1 MTRLVFST
9 TAALG
14 AVLILALM
22 PRAHAQ
28 FDYENV
34 TVEDWLSIGSTTPH
48 GGGSLPLFVTKPDGG
63 QVTSRFQTSGGGV
76 AFDLASNAVG
86 APFAENRFTFRLNN
100 SARWR
105 IAHRTA
111 TNHFY
116 IQDDLN
122 GNRVMTFLAGGDIGV
137 GTNEPEAR
145 FHVVGSIRGEDI
157 FVQDEISAAV
167 VEIRGQGM
175 DLAEGFKIN
184 STMEVLPGMVVSMD
198 PQRPGEMQLS
208 TEPYDR
214 KVAGIISGAG
224 DLHPG
229 ILLGD
234 QGERSEGY
242 FPVALTGRVWCWVD
256 ASQNPVRVGDMLTTS
271 AVPGHAMAVTQYE
284 QAHGA
289 VLGKAMTNLESGRG
303 LVLVLVSLQ

>member
-1 MTRLVFST
+1 MTRFVFST

-14 AVLILALM
+14 VVLMLALM
-22 PRAHAQ
+22 PKAQAQ
-28 FDYENV
+28 FDYENL
-34 TVEDWLSIGSTTPH
+34 TVQNHLNIGTSTVDPTFRFFMRTPN
-48 GGGSLPLFVTKPDGG
+48 GGTQFARLQTTGGSNLI
-63 QVTSRFQTSGGGV
+63 
-76 AFDLASNAVG
+76 DLASNSDG
-86 APFAENRFTFRLNN
+86 APFAENRFQFRWNN
-100 SARWR
+100 SGRWR
-105 IAHRTA
+105 LAHRLA
-111 TNHFY
+111 ENILYFR
-116 IQDDLN
+116 DDLN
-122 GNRVMTFLAGGDIGV
+122 GVRVMTFRPGGDIGV
-137 GTNEPEAR
+137 GTDNPEAR
-145 FHVVGSIRGEDI
+145 LHVMGGIRGEDI

-167 VEIRGQGM
+167 VEIRGEGM

-198 PQRPGEMQLS
+198 PQQPGEMQLS

-224 DLHPG
+224 NLHPG

-256 ASQNPVRVGDMLTTS
+256 ATQTPVQVGDMLTSST
-271 AVPGHAMAVTQYE
+271 VPGHAMAVTQFD

-289 VLGKAMTNLESGRG
+289 VLGKAMTSLESGRG